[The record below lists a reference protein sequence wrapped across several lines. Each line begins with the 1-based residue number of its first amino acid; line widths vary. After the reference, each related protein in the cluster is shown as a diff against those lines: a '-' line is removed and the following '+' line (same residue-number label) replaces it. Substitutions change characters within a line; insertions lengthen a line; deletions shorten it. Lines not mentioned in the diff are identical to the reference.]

1 MILLDEQPPSAEAQ
15 VAAAMTREPRTLL
28 KTIGSRH
35 GTGDG
40 DQDQGAEVLASLTAL
55 SQTDRTAPDFGI
67 NAGHPARC

>member
-1 MILLDEQPPSAEAQ
+1 VLKRQ
-15 VAAAMTREPRTLL
+15 VTAAMAREPQTLL
-28 KTIGSRH
+28 KAISARH

-67 NAGHPARC
+67 NTGHPARC

>member
-1 MILLDEQPPSAEAQ
+1 VTDIESRM
-15 VAAAMTREPRTLL
+15 LL
-28 KTIGSRH
+28 KTIGNRH

-67 NAGHPARC
+67 NTGRRARC